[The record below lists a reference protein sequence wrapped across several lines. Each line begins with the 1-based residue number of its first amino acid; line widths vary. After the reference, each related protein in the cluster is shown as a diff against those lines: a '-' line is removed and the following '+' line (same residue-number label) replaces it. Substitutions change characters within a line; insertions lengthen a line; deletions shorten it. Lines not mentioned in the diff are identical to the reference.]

1 LRALVIGGGIGGLA
15 AAVALR
21 RAGHEVTVF
30 EQAPEF
36 REVGAGLGVS
46 ANALKAL
53 DALGLREHASARGAM
68 ARRLLLRASSGLV
81 LSDFRLEAGQE
92 SLGIHRAALLAIL
105 AAAAGEETVEL
116 GMRCTGVAQDPF
128 GVTAT
133 FADGSSARGDFL
145 IGADGINS
153 VTRASI
159 LGASKPRYA
168 GYAGWR
174 AVAPVGP
181 ALRSPEVFWETWGRG
196 LRFGCVD
203 IGDGRVYW
211 FVAETAPEAAAAP
224 PTDGTTARLR
234 RLLAGWHEPIDAI
247 VASTTDDAV
256 SRTPIYDRKP
266 TRRWGRGRLTLLGD
280 AAHAMTPN
288 LGQGASQALEDAA
301 VLGRVAQEV
310 TDVVV
315 MLRLYEQRRVKR
327 ANTIV
332 RRSRQVGRF
341 GQARNPLVC
350 IARDRLMRVTPNR
363 VQKAQQEKVLAFDAG
378 SR

>member
-1 LRALVIGGGIGGLA
+1 MRALVIGGGIGGLA

-30 EQAPEF
+30 EQAPAF
-36 REVGAGLGVS
+36 REVGAGLAVS

-53 DALGLREHASARGAM
+53 DALGLRERAAARGAL
-68 ARRLLLRASSGLV
+68 ARRLLLRTSSGLV

-92 SLGIHRAALLAIL
+92 SVGIHRAALLEIL
-105 AAAAGEETVEL
+105 AAAAREQTVEF
-116 GMRCTGVAQDPF
+116 GMRCTGVAQDPL

-168 GYAGWR
+168 GYVGWR
-174 AVAPVGP
+174 AVTPLEA
-181 ALRSPEVFWETWGRG
+181 ALRTPDVFWETWGRG
-196 LRFGCVD
+196 LRFGCVE
-203 IGDGRVYW
+203 IGGGRAYW
-211 FVAETAPEAAAAP
+211 FVAETVPKPAAAP
-224 PTDGTTARLR
+224 PSGSATARLR
-234 RLLAGWHEPIDAI
+234 RLVAGWHEPIEAI
-247 VASTTDDAV
+247 VASTADDGV
-256 SRTPIYDRKP
+256 SRTAIYDRRP
-266 TRRWGRGRLTLLGD
+266 TRRWGRGRVTLLGD

-301 VLGRVAQEV
+301 VLGRVAEDAS
-310 TDVVV
+310 DVPA

-332 RRSRQVGRF
+332 RRSRQIGRL

-350 IARDRLMRVTPNR
+350 VARDRLMRVTPIR
-363 VQKAQQEKVLAFDAG
+363 IQKAEQEKLLAFDAG